1 MTTRMSAQTPEAPI
15 AEHSVERRVLVAA
28 PGPRDAAVLC
38 RAMAEA
44 SIEAVVCHS
53 LDDLCVEIE
62 RGAGAAVVAEEGLDP
77 RARTRL
83 SRVLS
88 RQPDWSDFPLI
99 IMMAAAGA
107 SRDRG
112 WRLRKEVS
120 GPGHAIVLERPVT
133 RLTLLSAIEAA
144 LQSRMRQY
152 QVRDELERR
161 HRAEA
166 ALREADRR
174 KDEFIAILAHELRNP
189 LAPIRAGLDLL
200 KMTGADRLE
209 QVRDM
214 LDRQTLQLIR
224 LVDDLLHVSRI
235 ASGALELRRSLVTV
249 TDVVQGAVEASQPLV
264 SQAGH
269 ELIVDL
275 PAEDIVLDG
284 DPHRLTQ
291 ILSNLLNNAAKY
303 TPRGGCIRVSAEPQQ
318 DEIAIVVRDSG
329 IGIPAEMREA
339 IFEMFAQVRHPSEPG
354 HAGLGIGLTL
364 ARSLVHLHG
373 GRIEVH
379 SEGAGRGAEF
389 RVRLPLTVA
398 AADAGAAGPPGVA
411 AASSGR
417 HRVLIVDD
425 NRAAVE
431 MLSRVVALL
440 GQDVRTAGDGDEA
453 VQVAAAFRPHIVL
466 MDIGMPTMNGL
477 EAARLIRAQPW
488 GRSMRLVALTGWG
501 QAGDR
506 RRTRE
511 AGFDHHVVKPA
522 RMSDLRRVLA
532 ELEERDL
539 QPDREVSS

>member
-1 MTTRMSAQTPEAPI
+1 
-15 AEHSVERRVLVAA
+15 
-28 PGPRDAAVLC
+28 
-38 RAMAEA
+38 
-44 SIEAVVCHS
+44 
-53 LDDLCVEIE
+53 
-62 RGAGAAVVAEEGLDP
+62 
-77 RARTRL
+77 
-83 SRVLS
+83 
-88 RQPDWSDFPLI
+88 
-99 IMMAAAGA
+99 
-107 SRDRG
+107 
-112 WRLRKEVS
+112 
-120 GPGHAIVLERPVT
+120 
-133 RLTLLSAIEAA
+133 
-144 LQSRMRQY
+144 MRQY

-224 LVDDLLHVSRI
+224 LVDDLLDVSHI
-235 ASGALELRRSLVTV
+235 ASGRLELRRSLVTV

-291 ILSNLLNNAAKY
+291 ILSNLLNNATKY

-411 AASSGR
+411 STSAGR

>member
-1 MTTRMSAQTPEAPI
+1 
-15 AEHSVERRVLVAA
+15 
-28 PGPRDAAVLC
+28 
-38 RAMAEA
+38 
-44 SIEAVVCHS
+44 
-53 LDDLCVEIE
+53 
-62 RGAGAAVVAEEGLDP
+62 
-77 RARTRL
+77 
-83 SRVLS
+83 
-88 RQPDWSDFPLI
+88 
-99 IMMAAAGA
+99 
-107 SRDRG
+107 
-112 WRLRKEVS
+112 
-120 GPGHAIVLERPVT
+120 
-133 RLTLLSAIEAA
+133 
-144 LQSRMRQY
+144 
-152 QVRDELERR
+152 
-161 HRAEA
+161 
-166 ALREADRR
+166 
-174 KDEFIAILAHELRNP
+174 
-189 LAPIRAGLDLL
+189 
-200 KMTGADRLE
+200 
-209 QVRDM
+209 
-214 LDRQTLQLIR
+214 
-224 LVDDLLHVSRI
+224 
-235 ASGALELRRSLVTV
+235 VTV

-411 AASSGR
+411 STSAGR